1 MADTTPVFGPFS
13 LDRSG
18 KVLLRDGAPVDAGQ
32 RGIALLKA
40 LIDAKGGTVTK
51 AELLET
57 AWPDVIVDEGNLT
70 VQIASLRK
78 VLGITPDGG
87 EWIVT
92 VPRVGYRLAGHGP
105 PPATPPAA
113 TRTDAAS
120 RHPMLA
126 VLPFENMI
134 GDPEQDYF
142 ADGVVEDIIT
152 ALSRF
157 RSFAVVARISS
168 FVYKGRAVDV
178 REVARD
184 LGVRYVLEGS
194 VRRSGNRLR
203 IVAQLVDG
211 ETGGHLWAKTFDG
224 SAEDIF
230 AFQDRITAEVATI
243 VSPEIEQA
251 EIERARR
258 KPPERLDAYDLVLRA
273 LPLYRAQRPEAS
285 AEAIRL
291 FMKAMELDPGNAS
304 AISYAA
310 SALHSRL
317 TAWWP
322 PLTADDFATCIALTR
337 RAVEL
342 ANGDALILAQC
353 GRTLAHGAVAE
364 YEQALSLIDLAV
376 AANPNNAI
384 VMSLSA
390 VVYLHCSDLGR
401 ALEYAH
407 RSVDLHA
414 GRAGSFWGLTAIAHI
429 HMALGTFE
437 EALHWA
443 ERSHP
448 VNPDYGPTYWMLI
461 SANAKL
467 GRIEEARRWV
477 ARYLKL
483 RPDVTV
489 ALIRRGQPNRY
500 ADRNASLYEGLAA
513 AGLPEG

>member
-1 MADTTPVFGPFS
+1 MADTTPAFGPFS

-18 KVLLRDGAPVDAGQ
+18 RVLLRDGAPVDAGQ

-40 LIDAKGGTVTK
+40 LIDARGGTVTK
-51 AELLET
+51 AELMET

-78 VLGITPDGG
+78 VLGITPDGS

-92 VPRVGYRLAGHGP
+92 VPRVGYRLAGQAAQAAP
-105 PPATPPAA
+105 TTPQA
-113 TRTDAAS
+113 DAAS
-120 RHPMLA
+120 RHPMVA
-126 VLPFENMI
+126 VLPFQNI
-134 GDPEQDYF
+134 GGDPEQEYF

-157 RSFAVVARISS
+157 RSFAVVARHSS

-211 ETGGHLWAKTFDG
+211 ETGAHLWAKTFDG

-230 AFQDRITAEVATI
+230 EFQDRITAEVATI

-258 KPPERLDAYDLVLRA
+258 KPPESLDAYDLVLRA
-273 LPLYRAQRPEAS
+273 LPHYRAQRPDES
-285 AEAIRL
+285 AEGIRL
-291 FMKAMELDPGNAS
+291 FMRAMELDPGNAS

-310 SALHSRL
+310 SALQNRL
-317 TAWWP
+317 NAGWP
-322 PLTADDFATCIALTR
+322 SLTADDFATCIALTR

-353 GRTLAHGAVAE
+353 GLTLSHGAAAE
-364 YEQALSLIDLAV
+364 YEQGLSLIDLAV
-376 AANPNNAI
+376 AANPNNSI
-384 VMSLSA
+384 VMTFSA

-407 RSVDLHA
+407 RAVDLHA

-429 HMALGTFE
+429 HMALGEFE
-437 EALHWA
+437 EALGWA
-443 ERSHP
+443 ERSLP
-448 VNPDYGPTYWMLI
+448 VNPNYAATYWMLI

-467 GRIEEARRWV
+467 GRMDEARRWV
-477 ARYLKL
+477 AALLKL
-483 RPDVTV
+483 RPETTI
-489 ALIRRGQPNRY
+489 ALIRKGQPKRY
-500 ADRNASLYEGLAA
+500 ADRNASIYEGMAA